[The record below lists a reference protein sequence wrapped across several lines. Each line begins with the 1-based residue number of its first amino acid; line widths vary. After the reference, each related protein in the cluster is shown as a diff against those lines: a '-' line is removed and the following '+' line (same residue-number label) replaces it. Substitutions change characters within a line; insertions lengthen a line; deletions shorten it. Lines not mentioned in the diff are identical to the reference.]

1 MTHKE
6 APERVTEI
14 ELAAGL
20 PYLRNAHILEDKLYE
35 DALRAIASGEYE
47 GADKLAQIVL
57 LSKRIR
63 FTRHCA

>member
-6 APERVTEI
+6 ALERVNEI
-14 ELAAGL
+14 ERAADDDVEV
-20 PYLRNAHILEDKLYE
+20 AHSLEDKLYE
-35 DALRAIASGEYE
+35 DALQDIASGEYE
-47 GADKLAQIVL
+47 GTDKLAQIVL